1 MISSFYNSIELY
13 SYSSIIYFSAPTK
26 ISHILVLYSFFIY
39 NDFAMLDSQPI
50 LTLYT
55 ETEN

>member
-1 MISSFYNSIELY
+1 MAAFQNCQ
-13 SYSSIIYFSAPTK
+13 P
-26 ISHILVLYSFFIY
+26 HIVLYPFFIY

-50 LTLYT
+50 LALNT